1 MLKPLLIAC
10 LAATLSAQPP
20 AVEGSA
26 KGTQPKDLANMRYL
40 DLVTGDGATYA
51 TGKRLKVHY
60 TGWLTD
66 GKKFDS
72 SVDRN
77 EPFEFVQGRRQV
89 ITGWDIGLE
98 GMKVGGKRRLFIP
111 YQLAYGEAG
120 TGPIPARSELIFDVE
135 LLALSDAKTL
145 IPAVDILIPLQTL
158 ESRLIS
164 LAQAIPEDKY
174 TWRPAPGSRTVGEV
188 LAHTSALIE
197 TFLEGVTGDTGIVKS
212 VPDLPAQGKQASLE
226 MLRAKLEAAR
236 KRAEVSRNGA
246 LALDADLMGQATN
259 RRGLLTALDT
269 ALGTQLGRLTTYAEA
284 MGLVLPWQ
292 PSPLE

>member
-1 MLKPLLIAC
+1 MKLILLAS
-10 LAATLSAQPP
+10 LVASLYAQPP
-20 AVEGSA
+20 AVEG
-26 KGTQPKDLANMRYL
+26 TPKDLAVMRYL
-40 DLVTGDGATYA
+40 DLTSGTGAPYA

-60 TGWLTD
+60 SGWLTD

-120 TGPIPARSELIFDVE
+120 TGPIPGKSELVFDVE
-135 LLALSDAKTL
+135 LLNVSDAKTL
-145 IPAVDILIPLQTL
+145 IPAVDILVPLQGL
-158 ESRLIS
+158 ESRLLS

-174 TWRPAPGSRTVGEV
+174 GWRPAPGSRTVAEV
-188 LAHTSALIE
+188 VAHTSALIE
-197 TFLEGVTGDTGIVKS
+197 TFLAGVTGDTGAVNS
-212 VPDLPAQGKQASLE
+212 LPAIAAGGKTASIE
-226 MLRAKLEAAR
+226 MLQAKLEAVR
-236 KRAEVSRNGA
+236 KRVEISRNGA
-246 LALDADLMGQATN
+246 LALDGDVAGQATN

-269 ALGTQLGRLTTYAEA
+269 ELGVQLGRLTSYAETL
-284 MGLVLPWQ
+284 GIVLPWK
-292 PSPLE
+292 PGVLD